1 MAIPCMVEGTKG
13 IRFSDEFTIRTTIK
27 ADIIGGKQAIF
38 SKRVPLS
45 IGNRP
50 GIAVLLHGSCIEF
63 MTFADGATH
72 WITSRTLPR
81 VISVGQKYE
90 ILIFR
95 SGPICQIYINGFNRT
110 NKKFKNCHSGSLNS
124 DMDIIFGGQIYDTA
138 DLTEKFTGKIYS
150 VELFDQ
156 AYTSSASPLRYPK
169 NPFAF
174 PLKQLPVMKERL
186 NLPIEIRR

>member
-1 MAIPCMVEGTKG
+1 MTVPSMIEGTAG
-13 IRFSDEFTIRTTIK
+13 IRFSDEFTLRCTFK
-27 ADIIGGKQAIF
+27 PDIIGGKQAIF

-45 IGNRP
+45 VGNRP
-50 GIAVLLHGSCIEF
+50 GIAVLLHGSCIEC

-72 WITSRTLPR
+72 WITARTLSR
-81 VISVGQKYE
+81 VVSVGQKYE

-95 SGPICQIYINGFNRT
+95 SGPVIQIYVNGFNRT
-110 NKKFKNCHSGSLNS
+110 NKKFKNCHAGSLNS

-150 VELFDQ
+150 VELYDQ
-156 AYTSSASPLRYPK
+156 AKTSSASPVRYPT
-169 NPFAF
+169 NPFVF

-186 NLPIEIRR
+186 KLPIEIRR